1 MCWAVLSLS
10 TAQHF
15 KKVKTMDEI
24 QSLKN
29 IIDSKEAEI
38 TALRSINNQHRILNG
53 ELRKE
58 IDQLKLSNIKDVEDA
73 KKEADK
79 LMMEKIKEYEKKIRR
94 LKNDA
99 KDLLNYP

>member
-38 TALRSINNQHRILNG
+38 TALRSINEEHKILNG
-53 ELRKE
+53 KLRKE

-73 KKEADK
+73 KIFSDNLRYNSLVRNSQK
-79 LMMEKIKEYEKKIRR
+79 
-94 LKNDA
+94 
-99 KDLLNYP
+99 